1 MLGYK
6 SCKDMK
12 DERLYIDDELVDLGT
27 DTKITL
33 NMKSNL
39 FRDVSKIISNS
50 TYTIK
55 LPMTARNK
63 RLFLHADL
71 VQESAGYAYKTHRA
85 RYFRDGVEVIKDGIA
100 TILQVSDNVIEVAIL
115 WGLSSKLSK
124 LLSDGMTLNK
134 LDTADRILYSEKKP
148 VAKYDDAKK
157 KNYFYA
163 FYDVWRKDV
172 EPDYTWKSTQELT
185 LPTGGYG
192 NSSSFPSHTF
202 GGSRAIGSSTSVVDN
217 LHPVVRASWLLDLI
231 KEKTGVDFQFEEEAK
246 EYINTLIIPLVSNK
260 SNELTF
266 DKNFE
271 ATLPAR
277 NTFGTVPVTI
287 NKASN
292 VFTAKENVTVTELVA
307 AIDTSVILDVS
318 GEWEGDLR
326 GLRPQG
332 RGNRGYGNMD
342 NFIFRNV
349 NRIIIKVSGNGEEQ
363 TYPVGDSQD
372 NILVSV
378 PSGYRDKVKFNIS
391 GKGKIDL
398 KRGNSITFDWGNSN
412 TNSPTGAKFIGGKIK
427 ATLQVS
433 DGVPVE
439 GYFPI
444 TSNLPKIKI
453 IDYVKFLSA
462 ITGTFPLQ
470 INKGNAI
477 KFMPLSKI
485 WERKADAVD
494 WTRRVIGSQLQRPQ
508 GIEFVVSG
516 YAQRNVY
523 KWKEDDRVSNVYD
536 GIVAID
542 NETLEKE
549 RVVFE
554 FPFAAT
560 NGDNVPMY
568 TGERPNG
575 FHSGGSFGSVDGT
588 KVASEKAPTYSACK
602 DRILRLMQD
611 ANGFAT
617 GWFDINMQEIIN
629 TKYREVVNTLRYAK
643 VVSVKINIRN
653 MELLNLDETIP
664 VYLEQYASY
673 FAVLEIKAESD
684 GTAEVT
690 LLKLEFN

>member
-1 MLGYK
+1 
-6 SCKDMK
+6 MK

-33 NMKSNL
+33 NLKSNL

-71 VQESAGYAYKTHRA
+71 VQESAGYAYKTHQA
-85 RYFRDGVEVIKDGIA
+85 RYFRDGVEVIKDGVA
-100 TILQVSDNVIEVAIL
+100 TILQVSDNAIEIAIL
-115 WGLSSKLSK
+115 WGLFAKFSK
-124 LLSDGMTLNK
+124 LLSDGKALDK
-134 LDTADRILYSEKKP
+134 LDTTDRILYPSQKP
-148 VAKYDDAKK
+148 VEKYDDAKK
-157 KNYFYA
+157 KNYFYV

-192 NSSSFPSHTF
+192 NSSNFPSHTF
-202 GGSRAIGSSTSVVDN
+202 GGSRAIGNSTNVDN

-231 KEKTGVDFQFEEEAK
+231 KEKTGVDFQFAEAAK
-246 EYINTLIIPLVSNK
+246 EYIDTLIIPLVSNK

-271 ATLPAR
+271 ATLPEC
-277 NTFGTVPVTI
+277 NTFGVVPVTI
-287 NKASN
+287 SKASN
-292 VFTAKENVTVTELVA
+292 VFTARESDTVTELVA

-326 GLRPQG
+326 GAKPQG
-332 RGNRGYGNMD
+332 HGNRGYGNTD
-342 NFIFRNV
+342 DFFFNNV
-349 NRIIIKVSGNGEEQ
+349 NRIFVKVRGSGEDQ
-363 TYPVGDSQD
+363 IYPVGNSQD
-372 NILVSV
+372 YILVSV
-378 PSGYRDKVKFNIS
+378 PSGYRDKVKFSIKGS
-391 GKGKIDL
+391 GKIDL
-398 KRGNSITFDWGNSN
+398 KKGNSIVFEWGSSN
-412 TNSPTGAKFIGGKIK
+412 TTTKFLGGRIK

-433 DGVPVE
+433 DSVPTD

-470 INKGNAI
+470 VTSDGSV
-477 KFMPLSKI
+477 KFMPLSEI
-485 WERKADAVD
+485 WAHKADAVD
-494 WTRRVIGSQLQRPQ
+494 WTRRVTGGQLQRPK

-516 YAQRNVY
+516 YAQRNLY
-523 KWKEDDRVSNVYD
+523 KWKADDRVSNVYD
-536 GIVAID
+536 GVVAID

-575 FHSGGSFGSVDGT
+575 FHSGGSFGGGDGT

-643 VVSVKINIRN
+643 VVSVRINIRN
-653 MELLNLDETIP
+653 MELLNFDETRPI
-664 VYLEQYASY
+664 YLAQYASY